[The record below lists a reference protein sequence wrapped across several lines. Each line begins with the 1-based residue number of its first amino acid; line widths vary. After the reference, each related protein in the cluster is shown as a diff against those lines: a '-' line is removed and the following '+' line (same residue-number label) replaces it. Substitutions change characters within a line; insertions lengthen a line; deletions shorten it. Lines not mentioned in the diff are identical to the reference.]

1 MRLGGGC
8 WQQSSRPPGSKAWEQ
23 RSGAGAAGLMEQ
35 PLSSSNGDAAASL
48 WAAMGTAAAPDMS
61 ASDQP
66 PSEAERQ
73 AAVPVA
79 VDAPSTTGAP
89 WRLKFLQRVGIQEG
103 SRESPSSEGG
113 GPADIW
119 GDESETPLTAESVVV
134 RTVAPPRTNDTIR
147 AAYIRKLEMSKASMP
162 QLSRPKSAQVVTIFD
177 WDDTLLC
184 TTHLEMVQRQYGAIP
199 VHVRDQLAQLEKV
212 VHQILL
218 QAMAAGKVFIITNA
232 SEGWVQHS
240 AGMCMPGLSEP
251 LKQMEVIS
259 ARAGFENAFPGDSH
273 AWKMHSFLQVQNK
286 LQMEAVTNLISV
298 GDSHIEM
305 DAVHL
310 LGRSFAHALVKTV
323 KLWERPTPYELIK
336 QLEVVKEKLPEIYD
350 SGTTLNIWLEREST
364 EGAPR

>member
-1 MRLGGGC
+1 
-8 WQQSSRPPGSKAWEQ
+8 
-23 RSGAGAAGLMEQ
+23 
-35 PLSSSNGDAAASL
+35 
-48 WAAMGTAAAPDMS
+48 
-61 ASDQP
+61 
-66 PSEAERQ
+66 
-73 AAVPVA
+73 
-79 VDAPSTTGAP
+79 
-89 WRLKFLQRVGIQEG
+89 
-103 SRESPSSEGG
+103 
-113 GPADIW
+113 
-119 GDESETPLTAESVVV
+119 
-134 RTVAPPRTNDTIR
+134 
-147 AAYIRKLEMSKASMP
+147 MP
-162 QLSRPKSAQVVTIFD
+162 QLSRPKQAQVVTIFD

-184 TTHLEMVQRQYGAIP
+184 TTHLETVQRQYGAIP

-212 VHQILL
+212 VYQILV

-273 AWKMHSFLQVQNK
+273 AWKMHSFLQVRRTRYPVRFSSGDWWCVRAQVQNK

-336 QLEVVKEKLPEIYD
+336 QLEVVREKLPEIYE
-350 SGTTLNIWLEREST
+350 SGTTLNIWLERESST
-364 EGAPR
+364 PG